1 MTNLGAG
8 VTLTGQVLQYPTCL
22 IVASGTYA
30 RFYGVA
36 RGLATVE
43 LAALTTERTIWSPT
57 TRASAP

>member
-30 RFYGVA
+30 RFYGMA
-36 RGLATVE
+36 RGLSTVE
-43 LAALTTERTIWSPT
+43 LAALTTERTI
-57 TRASAP
+57 